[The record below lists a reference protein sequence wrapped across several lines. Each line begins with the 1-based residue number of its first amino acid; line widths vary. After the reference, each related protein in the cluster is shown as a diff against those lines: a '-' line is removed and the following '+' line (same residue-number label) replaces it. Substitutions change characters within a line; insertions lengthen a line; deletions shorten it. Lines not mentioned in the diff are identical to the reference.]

1 MAQEIKSAALDT
13 TVNCCNGR
21 VGRRILEL
29 AAQDERFARLA
40 MPSGVE
46 LVKEAAAA
54 GLAAA
59 DTVNC
64 CNGRVGRRLDLSG
77 IVAQLSE
84 AGDDG

>member
-1 MAQEIKSAALDT
+1 MADVKAALDT

-21 VGRRILEL
+21 VGRRLMEL
-29 AAQDERFARLA
+29 AASDKSFERLVT
-40 MPSGVE
+40 PSGIQ

-64 CNGRVGRRLDLSG
+64 CNGRVGRRLNLKDVVSELS
-77 IVAQLSE
+77 A
-84 AGDDG
+84 AGDSE